1 MRKGYKMIGSAET
14 DLGTATH
21 GLTPGD
27 LDLLTRFH
35 PLNERSLLENSS
47 NKFKE
52 EKETKEKPTRGK
64 ADEPKMEGVGDA
76 KTDVKRGRGRGRARI
91 YCNDNE
97 SFIATEIKNLG
108 HSSFGST
115 CGSSR
120 NEVSEDSFTAIAV
133 NDLSRAMQGVSLNE
147 NEVKPKKNKSRGRR
161 IQNK

>member
-47 NKFKE
+47 NKFME

-76 KTDVKRGRGRGRARI
+76 KTDAKKGKRQRKSI
-91 YCNDNE
+91 
-97 SFIATEIKNLG
+97 NL
-108 HSSFGST
+108 
-115 CGSSR
+115 R
-120 NEVSEDSFTAIAV
+120 
-133 NDLSRAMQGVSLNE
+133 
-147 NEVKPKKNKSRGRR
+147 
-161 IQNK
+161 